1 MMRVFFCGGQE
12 WDFNKR
18 KIKAVGNVMR
28 LEDTE

>member
-1 MMRVFFCGGQE
+1 MRVFFFCGGQE